1 MDACLWFS
9 LLEHDRE
16 LDLGDEDLMR
26 DGVSSGASTSSGF
39 QSCGFKSGFKI
50 WQDLEQGL
58 SMEVQ
63 DFALG
68 MFMGATEEAAEHAKQ
83 DDMLTG
89 LMGQQGV

>member
-1 MDACLWFS
+1 M
-9 LLEHDRE
+9 LLLLVKWHESR
-16 LDLGDEDLMR
+16 LSGGFLS
-26 DGVSSGASTSSGF
+26 GVSSGSSTISGF
-39 QSCGFKSGFKI
+39 QSCGFKSGIKI

-83 DDMLTG
+83 EDMLTG

>member
-1 MDACLWFS
+1 M
-9 LLEHDRE
+9 LLLLVKWHESR
-16 LDLGDEDLMR
+16 LSGGFVS
-26 DGVSSGASTSSGF
+26 GVSSGASTSSGF